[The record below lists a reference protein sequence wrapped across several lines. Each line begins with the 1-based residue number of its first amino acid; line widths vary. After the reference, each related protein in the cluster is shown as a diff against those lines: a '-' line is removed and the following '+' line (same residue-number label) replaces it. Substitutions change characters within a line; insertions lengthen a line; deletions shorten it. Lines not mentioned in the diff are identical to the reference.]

1 MVVISGV
8 IEFRNVSYSKNNS
21 MILENISF
29 SLKKN
34 KYNVIIGKNGSGK
47 STILKLIV
55 GLEKISGGQIFI
67 DNEELVYKRDELY
80 KIRKKTGIVFQESNE
95 HIIGETVAESLIF
108 GMENN
113 RIPLEK
119 MKENM
124 AKYVKLFKLE
134 NIIDKKTVNL
144 SGGEKQKVAL
154 AGAVITEPE
163 IILLDE
169 VTEMWDKAT
178 KDKMN
183 GIIEE
188 FLKDGKTVVSV
199 THNPEEIKRSDNI
212 VFITEEGKI
221 VTGKSEEV
229 NKIIEE
235 KENTEINHEVIS
247 QYSADLTRIS
257 LKEEEIKVKIKD
269 ISYYYEKERKIIDSF
284 SVNIPKDSITAITG
298 KSGTGKTTLIEIMS
312 GLAFLGE
319 NFSGEIGYNFRNE
332 NREKEDEKLL
342 LYKNILER
350 ELYEIRKRMG
360 IVFQNTGEQFFSGTV
375 LEELEYNI
383 TKKYKIKNR
392 KSKELRDRINEIV
405 EIFGYDEKFLMKSPF
420 VLSGGEKKMLG
431 LALAVCLEPEI
442 LVLDEPTGV
451 LDYIMTIKFMKTV
464 EKMKKNGTT
473 VILVT
478 HDENIVR
485 QYSDYILNL

>member
-1 MVVISGV
+1 MVVISGI
-8 IEFRNVSYSKNNS
+8 IEFRNVNYSKNNN

-95 HIIGETVAESLIF
+95 YIIGETVAESLIF

-124 AKYVKLFKLE
+124 TKYVKLFQLE

-247 QYSADLTRIS
+247 EYSADLTKIS
-257 LKEEEIKVKIKD
+257 LKEEEIKVKIKN

-298 KSGTGKTTLIEIMS
+298 KSGTGKTTLIEIIS

-319 NFSGEIGYNFRNE
+319 NFSGEIEYNFRNE
-332 NREKEDEKLL
+332 NKEKEDEKLL
-342 LYKNILER
+342 LYKNISER
-350 ELYEIRKRMG
+350 ELYEIRKRIG
-360 IVFQNTGEQFFSGTV
+360 IVFQNTGEPFFSGTV

-383 TKKYKIKNR
+383 TKKYKIKNK
-392 KSKELRDRINEIV
+392 KSKELSDRINEIA

-442 LVLDEPTGV
+442 LVLDEPTGA
-451 LDYIMTIKFMKTV
+451 LDYIMTVKFMKIV

-478 HDENIVR
+478 HDENIVK
-485 QYSDYILNL
+485 QYSDYILKM

>member
-1 MVVISGV
+1 MVVISGI
-8 IEFRNVSYSKNNS
+8 IEFRNVSYSKNNN

-55 GLEKISGGQIFI
+55 GLEKISGGKIFI
-67 DNEELVYKRDELY
+67 DNEELIYKRDELY

-124 AKYVKLFKLE
+124 DKYMKLFQLE

-199 THNPEEIKRSDNI
+199 THNLEEIKRSDNI

-247 QYSADLTRIS
+247 EYSADLTKIS

-284 SVNIPKDSITAITG
+284 SVNIPKNSITAITG
-298 KSGTGKTTLIEIMS
+298 KSGTGKTTLIEIIS

-332 NREKEDEKLL
+332 NKEKEDEKLL
-342 LYKNILER
+342 LYKNISER

-392 KSKELRDRINEIV
+392 KSKELNDKIKEIA
-405 EIFGYDEKFLMKSPF
+405 ELFGYDEKFLMKSPF

-442 LVLDEPTGV
+442 LVLDEPTGA
-451 LDYIMTIKFMKTV
+451 LDYNMTIKFMKIV

-478 HDENIVR
+478 HDENIVK
-485 QYSDYILNL
+485 QYSDYILKL

>member
-1 MVVISGV
+1 MVVISGI
-8 IEFRNVSYSKNNS
+8 IEFRNVSYSKNNN

-124 AKYVKLFKLE
+124 TKYVKLFQLE

-247 QYSADLTRIS
+247 EYSADLTKIS
-257 LKEEEIKVKIKD
+257 LKEEEIKVKIKN

-298 KSGTGKTTLIEIMS
+298 KSGTGKTTLIEIIS

-319 NFSGEIGYNFRNE
+319 NFSGEIEYNFRNE
-332 NREKEDEKLL
+332 NKEKEDEKLL
-342 LYKNILER
+342 LYKNISER
-350 ELYEIRKRMG
+350 ELNEIRKGMG
-360 IVFQNTGEQFFSGTV
+360 IVFQNTGEQFFSATV

-383 TKKYKIKNR
+383 MKRYKIKNR
-392 KSKELRDRINEIV
+392 KSKELSDRINEIA

-442 LVLDEPTGV
+442 LLLDEPTGA
-451 LDYIMTIKFMKTV
+451 LDYIMTIKFMKIV

-478 HDENIVR
+478 HDENIVK
-485 QYSDYILNL
+485 QYSDYILKL